1 MIGLLH
7 QAAKGRKLLGFLDG
21 LVYIQGFHQI
31 REIGEFCFQSGK
43 MKGKRNIFCKIRE
56 NQGSFKFVSE

>member
-21 LVYIQGFHQI
+21 LVYFQGCHQI
-31 REIGEFCFQSGK
+31 REIREFCFQSGK
-43 MKGKRNIFCKIRE
+43 MRGKKHILKS
-56 NQGSFKFVSE
+56 QGSFKL